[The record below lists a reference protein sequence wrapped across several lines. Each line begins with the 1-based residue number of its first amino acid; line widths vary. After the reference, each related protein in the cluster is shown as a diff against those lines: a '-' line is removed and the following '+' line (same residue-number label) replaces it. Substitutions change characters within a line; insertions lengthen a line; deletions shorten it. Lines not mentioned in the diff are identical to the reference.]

1 VEEILMKRFLLAAAL
16 VALAS
21 PAWPQ
26 AVVVSACG
34 AKTFPVGS
42 QNYVTMNPQ
51 GYLCVST
58 TTTVVVSTAA
68 PPSPQPA
75 PEPNKREEK

>member
-1 VEEILMKRFLLAAAL
+1 MKRFLLALGLMLCAGAAN
-16 VALAS
+16 A
-21 PAWPQ
+21 Q

-34 AKTFPVGS
+34 AKTFAVGS

-58 TTTVVVSTAA
+58 TTTVVVTTTA
-68 PPSPQPA
+68 PPPSQPA
-75 PEPNKREEK
+75 PEPNRREEK

>member
-1 VEEILMKRFLLAAAL
+1 MKRFLLAAAL

-21 PAWPQ
+21 SAYPQ

-34 AKTFPVGS
+34 AKTFTVGS
-42 QNYVTMNPQ
+42 TNYVTMNPQ

-58 TTTVVVSTAA
+58 TTTVVVTTTTP
-68 PPSPQPA
+68 PPSQPA

>member
-1 VEEILMKRFLLAAAL
+1 MRKFLIAAL
-16 VALAS
+16 VAGLAS
-21 PAWPQ
+21 PALGQ

-42 QNYVTMNPQ
+42 VSYVTMNPQ

-58 TTTVVVSTAA
+58 TTTVVVTTAA
-68 PPSPQPA
+68 TPLAEPK
-75 PEPNKREEK
+75 PEPKPEPKRDEK